1 MIENMTNEQAA
12 ECLKTIHVL
21 SFKDETAT
29 FFLTDV
35 QNAFKLA
42 IKALEQTR
50 PKGKWIIRPDRAS
63 DIEYRCSECGK
74 IQFADDTNELNY
86 CCNCGSK
93 MEMEE

>member
-12 ECLKTIHVL
+12 ECLKTIIVL

-42 IKALEQTR
+42 IKALEQQPYKDWLSTFNTES
-50 PKGKWIIRPDRAS
+50 ATA
-63 DIEYRCSECGK
+63 CFTAV
-74 IQFADDTNELNY
+74 QELKKRVDV
-86 CCNCGSK
+86 CI
-93 MEMEE
+93 